1 MLSLEGGNVVNVGHL
16 LERRV
21 ATRRSTND
29 VIVGGAIVSGGRRH
43 DQAASR
49 GGISPSV
56 RSALCARISFLHT
69 QNQQIQYDRCKSS
82 IAVTAVARVS
92 GQTPT
97 CLFR

>member
-29 VIVGGAIVSGGRRH
+29 VIVGGAIVSGGRRY

-56 RSALCARISFLHT
+56 RSALYARISFLHT
-69 QNQQIQYDRCKSS
+69 ES
-82 IAVTAVARVS
+82 AVS
-92 GQTPT
+92 
-97 CLFR
+97 L